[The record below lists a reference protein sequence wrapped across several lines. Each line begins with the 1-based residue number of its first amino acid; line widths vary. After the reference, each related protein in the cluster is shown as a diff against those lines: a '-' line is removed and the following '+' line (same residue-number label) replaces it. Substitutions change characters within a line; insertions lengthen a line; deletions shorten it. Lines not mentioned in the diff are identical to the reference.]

1 MILSGE
7 VERSPTELF
16 RFHRRLLL
24 VLAMVV
30 IAGFSCG
37 RGASER
43 LPELFAV
50 PNATLVDERGQ
61 SLSLDSLKGSIVVY
75 DFIYTRCN
83 TTCPMMTANM
93 RRLTQKV
100 PKDAAVRFVSISV
113 DPDYDRPAVL
123 AEYAKRFRND
133 PRWIFLTGD
142 RDTILKLSA
151 EGFKLAAGGPPE
163 PGAEPLLHSSK
174 FAVADRSGTIRD
186 YYGGTDGDLSDHVA
200 ATVRTLLEEK

>member
-1 MILSGE
+1 MN
-7 VERSPTELF
+7 
-16 RFHRRLLL
+16 RLC
-24 VLAMVV
+24 A
-30 IAGFSCG
+30 
-37 RGASER
+37 
-43 LPELFAV
+43 
-50 PNATLVDERGQ
+50 
-61 SLSLDSLKGSIVVY
+61 
-75 DFIYTRCN
+75 
-83 TTCPMMTANM
+83 
-93 RRLTQKV
+93 
-100 PKDAAVRFVSISV
+100 SISV

-133 PRWIFLTGD
+133 ERWIFLTGD

-200 ATVRTLLEEK
+200 ATVRTLLKEK